1 MKDWDFRYDLLP
13 LKDKL
18 FRVAYRITLHT
29 AEAEDIT
36 QDTLIRV
43 WNKRHELEDVRSLE
57 AYCLTVCRNLAND
70 RRELHEAQ
78 NLSLDG
84 TPCDAPDNADKV
96 DSRMERD
103 ERLQWVH
110 RLMAKLPEK
119 QRTILHLRD
128 IEGHSYHEIADIL
141 GVSEEQVK
149 VNLFRARRWIKEQYE
164 KIENYG
170 L

>member
-1 MKDWDFRYDLLP
+1 MKDLDFRYDLLP

-18 FRVAYRITLHT
+18 FRLAYRITLHT

-70 RRELHEAQ
+70 RRELSEAQ

-84 TPCDAPDNADKV
+84 TPCDAPDNSPEA
-96 DSRMERD
+96 DSRMEYD

-110 RLMAKLPEK
+110 RLLAKLPEK
-119 QRTILHLRD
+119 QRTILQLRD
-128 IEGHSYHEIADIL
+128 IEGHSYREIADIV

>member
-1 MKDWDFRYDLLP
+1 MKDLDFRYDLLP

-18 FRVAYRITLHT
+18 FRLAYRITLHT

-70 RRELHEAQ
+70 RRELSEAQ

-84 TPCDAPDNADKV
+84 TPCDAPDNSPEA
-96 DSRMERD
+96 DSRMEHD

-110 RLMAKLPEK
+110 RLLAKLPEK
-119 QRTILHLRD
+119 QRTILQLRD
-128 IEGHSYHEIADIL
+128 IEGHSYREIADIV

-149 VNLFRARRWIKEQYE
+149 INLFRARRWIKEQYE

>member
-1 MKDWDFRYDLLP
+1 MKDLDFRYDLLP

-18 FRVAYRITLHT
+18 FRLAYRITLHT

-57 AYCLTVCRNLAND
+57 AYCLTVCRNLASD
-70 RRELHEAQ
+70 RRELSEAQ

-84 TPCDAPDNADKV
+84 TPCDAPDNSPEA
-96 DSRMERD
+96 DSRMEHD

-110 RLMAKLPEK
+110 RLLAKLPEK
-119 QRTILHLRD
+119 QRTILQLRD
-128 IEGHSYHEIADIL
+128 IEGHSYREIADIV

>member
-1 MKDWDFRYDLLP
+1 MKDLDFRYDLLP

-18 FRVAYRITLHT
+18 FRLAYRITLHT

-70 RRELHEAQ
+70 RRELSEAQ
-78 NLSLDG
+78 NLSLDS
-84 TPCDAPDNADKV
+84 TPCDAPDTSPEA
-96 DSRMERD
+96 DSRMEHD

-110 RLMAKLPEK
+110 RLLAKLPEK
-119 QRTILHLRD
+119 QRTILQLRD
-128 IEGHSYHEIADIL
+128 IEGHSYREIADIV

>member
-1 MKDWDFRYDLLP
+1 MKDWNFRYDLLP

-18 FRVAYRITLHT
+18 FRLAYRITLHT

-84 TPCDAPDNADKV
+84 TPCDAPDTTPEA
-96 DSRMERD
+96 DSRMEHD

-110 RLMAKLPEK
+110 RLMAKLPER
-119 QRTILHLRD
+119 QRSILHLRD
-128 IEGHSYHEIADIL
+128 IEGHSYREIADIL

-164 KIENYG
+164 KIESYG

>member
-18 FRVAYRITLHT
+18 FRLAYRITLHT

-84 TPCDAPDNADKV
+84 TPCDAPDNADEI

-110 RLMAKLPEK
+110 RLMVKLPEK
-119 QRTILHLRD
+119 QRSILHLRD